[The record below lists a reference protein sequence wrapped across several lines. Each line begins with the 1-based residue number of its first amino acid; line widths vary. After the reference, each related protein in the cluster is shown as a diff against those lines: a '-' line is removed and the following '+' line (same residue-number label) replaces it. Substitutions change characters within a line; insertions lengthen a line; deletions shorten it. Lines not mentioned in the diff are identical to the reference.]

1 MWRRSGRGFL
11 WKRRATCE
19 KVKLEI
25 DEIMG
30 GIQSVYLKTIQQVQF
45 LTHSVSKMREHVIQ
59 SSMG

>member
-19 KVKLEI
+19 KVKLEL

-30 GIQSVYLKTIQQVQF
+30 EIQSVYLITIQQVRF
-45 LTHSVSKMREHVIQ
+45 LTHCASKMREHVIQ